1 MRVIHKFGP
10 VSPHIPF
17 QLKNVHNIVHFAQ
30 QSEGMFIWC
39 EKDKE
44 KLRSRN
50 IEVLIVGTGWDYE
63 PEWAHV
69 QSLIDKAGYVW
80 HLLESVE
87 AF

>member
-1 MRVIHKFGP
+1 
-10 VSPHIPF
+10 
-17 QLKNVHNIVHFAQ
+17 
-30 QSEGMFIWC
+30 MFIWC

-44 KLRSRN
+44 ELRSRN

-63 PEWAHV
+63 PEWVHV

-87 AF
+87 PF